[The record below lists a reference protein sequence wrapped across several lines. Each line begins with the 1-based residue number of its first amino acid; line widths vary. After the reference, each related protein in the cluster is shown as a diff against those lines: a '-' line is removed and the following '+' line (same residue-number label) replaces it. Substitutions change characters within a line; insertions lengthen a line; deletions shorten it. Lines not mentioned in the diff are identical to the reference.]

1 MDFSTYADDHQLH
14 EMGEDLAKDKSSLAG
29 NAEKASRWYE
39 VNLLKGNFSKYKTM
53 LMHNDHKL
61 TTSVS
66 LNIQG
71 NEIEVGLLPYM
82 GYRGVCHFEVYG
94 FQAVYSGIGYI
105 NQRIW
110 VWKRVSFSIYTDQL
124 AEDFGPH

>member
-1 MDFSTYADDHQLH
+1 MRIFPIGREGSRGKKLPRGRENCQSIVHGQRSEGLILRYYISETICP
-14 EMGEDLAKDKSSLAG
+14 EMLILANRPVVG
-29 NAEKASRWYE
+29 
-39 VNLLKGNFSKYKTM
+39 VG
-53 LMHNDHKL
+53 
-61 TTSVS
+61 
-66 LNIQG
+66 
-71 NEIEVGLLPYM
+71 VGLLPYM
-82 GYRGVCHFEVYG
+82 GYRGVCHCEVYG

>member
-1 MDFSTYADDHQLH
+1 
-14 EMGEDLAKDKSSLAG
+14 MGEDLAKDKSSLAG